1 MGNMP
6 TSNPSHVANPTTM
19 WTRGMQLGKT
29 CCKRNTICKIDL
41 QPYIYMNFEPQLCSF
56 HAIDALKPLSRLCCF
71 TNPISKPLKYKC
83 VFTSVNNFQ
92 RLTWPPK
99 LYHNFHDLC
108 AYFSGMF
115 GNVTFGQL
123 CEWLTGLSMKANLTP
138 PNIQTKLLSKHSGDI
153 CKVPPNW
160 APVLSIH
167 RNPKK
172 REEIKIKRK
181 TRLVFSPNLILAGVS
196 PPVLKFALPEPLDYC
211 SLLFIK
217 SKPFHN
223 KILQIFW
230 TWYPVSCNSTQFHSL

>member
-1 MGNMP
+1 
-6 TSNPSHVANPTTM
+6 
-19 WTRGMQLGKT
+19 
-29 CCKRNTICKIDL
+29 
-41 QPYIYMNFEPQLCSF
+41 
-56 HAIDALKPLSRLCCF
+56 
-71 TNPISKPLKYKC
+71 
-83 VFTSVNNFQ
+83 
-92 RLTWPPK
+92 
-99 LYHNFHDLC
+99 
-108 AYFSGMF
+108 
-115 GNVTFGQL
+115 
-123 CEWLTGLSMKANLTP
+123 MKANLTP

-223 KILQIFW
+223 KILQIF
-230 TWYPVSCNSTQFHSL
+230 